1 MRRDFTRMTREK
13 CMTEAKAS
21 ENSYVFESE
30 DASEVARLSQQN
42 DLFHKTM
49 GGLFPERSN
58 LDNIT
63 NILDIGCGPGGWA
76 VDVAKSYPHTQ
87 VIGIDVSDTMI
98 THATNEAQ
106 IHTVSNVKFINM
118 NALQPLSFLAQQFD
132 LINMRAAVE
141 YIPRA
146 NWNALLQ
153 ECYRI
158 TRPGGVLRL
167 IETDR
172 IALTNSYAFER
183 YHYFYTWMLYLRG
196 YGFSP
201 DGRTLGMTPVLQTL
215 LQDAG
220 YQHIHIKS
228 YALDFSYN
236 ALFQTRYRQL
246 VQMRFGNVR
255 RHLQEH
261 GLVPLD
267 ELEKVYYDFL
277 EDIASEDFCGIAC
290 PLIFWGEK

>member
-1 MRRDFTRMTREK
+1 
-13 CMTEAKAS
+13 MTEANAA
-21 ENSYVFESE
+21 ENGYVFESE

-42 DLFHKTM
+42 DLFDKTM

-58 LDNIT
+58 LDGIT
-63 NILDIGCGPGGWA
+63 HILDIGCGPGGWA

-98 THATNEAQ
+98 TQAKNEAQ
-106 IHTVSNVKFINM
+106 IHAVNNVIFMNM
-118 NALQPLSFLAQQFD
+118 DALQPLSFADQQFD
-132 LINMRAAVE
+132 LINMRTAVE

-146 NWNALLQ
+146 SWNALLQ

-201 DGRTLGMTPVLQTL
+201 DGWTLGITPVLQTL
-215 LQDAG
+215 LRDVG
-220 YQHIHIKS
+220 YQQTYIKS

-236 ALFQTRYRQL
+236 AMFQTKYRQL

-255 RHLQEH
+255 RLLQEQ
-261 GLVPLD
+261 GLIPLD
-267 ELEKVYYDFL
+267 ELEKVYYEFL
-277 EDIASEDFCGIAC
+277 EDIAREDFCGVAC

>member
-1 MRRDFTRMTREK
+1 
-13 CMTEAKAS
+13 MTEANAA
-21 ENSYVFESE
+21 ENGYVFESE

-42 DLFHKTM
+42 DLFDKTM

-58 LDNIT
+58 LDGIT
-63 NILDIGCGPGGWA
+63 HILDIGCGPGGWA

-98 THATNEAQ
+98 TQAKNEAQ
-106 IHTVSNVKFINM
+106 IHAVNNVIFMNM
-118 NALQPLSFLAQQFD
+118 DALQPLSFADQQFD
-132 LINMRAAVE
+132 LINMRTAVE

-146 NWNALLQ
+146 SWNALLQ

-201 DGRTLGMTPVLQTL
+201 DGWTLGITPVLQTL
-215 LQDAG
+215 LRDVG
-220 YQHIHIKS
+220 YQHTYIKS

-236 ALFQTRYRQL
+236 AMFQTKYRQL

-255 RHLQEH
+255 RLLQEQ
-261 GLVPLD
+261 GLIPLD
-267 ELEKVYYDFL
+267 ELEKVYYEFL
-277 EDIASEDFCGIAC
+277 EDIAREDFCGVAC

>member
-1 MRRDFTRMTREK
+1 
-13 CMTEAKAS
+13 MTEATAS
-21 ENSYVFESE
+21 ENTYVFASE
-30 DASEVARLSQQN
+30 DASELARLSQQN

-58 LDNIT
+58 LDGIT
-63 NILDIGCGPGGWA
+63 HILDIGCGPGGWA

-87 VIGIDVSDTMI
+87 VIGIDVSNTML
-98 THATNEAQ
+98 THAKNEAQ
-106 IHTVSNVKFINM
+106 MHKVSNVEFINM
-118 NALQPLSFLAQQFD
+118 NALQPLNFLDLQFD

-146 NWNALLQ
+146 NWQALLR

-167 IETDR
+167 IETDK

-183 YHYFYTWMLYLRG
+183 YHYFYTWMLHRRG

-201 DGRTLGMTPVLQTL
+201 HGWTLGITPVLQTL
-215 LQDAG
+215 LRDAG
-220 YQHIHIKS
+220 YPHTHIKS

-236 ALFQTRYRQL
+236 ALFQTKYRQL
-246 VQMRFGNVR
+246 TQMRFENVR
-255 RHLQEH
+255 RHLQEQA
-261 GLVPLD
+261 LIPLD
-267 ELEKVYYDFL
+267 ELEKLYYDFL
-277 EDIASEDFCGIAC
+277 EDITHQDFCGVAC
-290 PLIFWGEK
+290 PLIFWAEK